1 LQFRSHGL
9 VGIKSAK
16 RTAAKLPIVVMASSR
31 NIAARFFSLFAQVDS
46 AMLGALMGSFR
57 RLVDSF
63 TIALVLTVVIAA
75 VLPCRG
81 SFARAFDI
89 VTTAGIALLFF
100 LHGAKLSREAIVTGV
115 SHWRLHTLIF
125 SGTFILFPVLGLL
138 FKPLGEVL
146 LTPELYLG
154 VMFLCV
160 LPSTVQSSI
169 AFTSI
174 AGGNVPAAI
183 CSASAS
189 NLFAVFLT
197 PMLVS
202 LLVSG
207 KAAESSVAG
216 SVGAIVMQ
224 ILVPFVAGHLV
235 RPWIG
240 GWVQRSPILTGSV
253 DRGSI
258 LLVVYAAFSEAVVEG
273 LWKQIPLTA
282 LAGLV
287 MVDCLLLG
295 IVMII
300 MWSLGSLFRFNRAD
314 RITILFCGS
323 KKSLATG
330 APIAK
335 VLFDGSIVGPMILP
349 LMLFHQIQLMAC
361 AVLAQRWARRAS
373 SVKSEGAAERKSRS
387 VSTGW

>member
-1 LQFRSHGL
+1 MSFA
-9 VGIKSAK
+9 VKFCYASA
-16 RTAAKLPIVVMASSR
+16 
-31 NIAARFFSLFAQVDS
+31 F
-46 AMLGALMGSFR
+46 MGSIR
-57 RLVDSF
+57 RFVDSF
-63 TIALVLTVVIAA
+63 TIALVLTVTIAA

-81 SFARAFDI
+81 GFARVFDVI
-89 VTTAGIALLFF
+89 TTAAIALLFF
-100 LHGAKLSREAIVTGV
+100 LHGAKLSREAIVAGA
-115 SHWRLHTLIF
+115 SHWRLHALVFT
-125 SGTFILFPVLGLL
+125 GTFILFPILGLL
-138 FKPLGEVL
+138 FKPLGAVL
-146 LTPELYLG
+146 LTPELSLG

-189 NLFAVFLT
+189 NVFAVFLT

-202 LLVSG
+202 WLIAGRST
-207 KAAESSVAG
+207 ESSMSG
-216 SVGAIVMQ
+216 SFGAIVLQ

-240 GWVQRSPILTGSV
+240 GWVQRSQRLTRGV

-287 MVDCLLLG
+287 FVDCLLLA
-295 IVMII
+295 IVMAA
-300 MWSLGSLFRFNRAD
+300 MWSLSYLFGFDRAD

-323 KKSLATG
+323 KKSLASG
-330 APIAK
+330 VPIAK

-361 AVLAQRWARRAS
+361 AVLAQRWALRAS
-373 SVKSEGAAERKSRS
+373 SPEDGEISKRKSRS
-387 VSTGW
+387 VSTGC